1 MPQSIQGRQILS
13 MHVSRVH
20 EKNVHSNQVN
30 SYLRN
35 VSQRISINILIHW
48 YSDDEQVLLVHQRIL
63 NRIFSIKL
71 HVESSETK
79 NMVLQKGVIFE
90 INMSKISQ
98 VDGDECSIHHV
109 LHLQQCKKRM
119 DEWYKP
125 IRL

>member
-1 MPQSIQGRQILS
+1 

-20 EKNVHSNQVN
+20 EKNVHYSQVS

-71 HVESSETK
+71 HVESSEMK
-79 NMVLQKGVIFE
+79 NMVLQNEVIFE
-90 INMSKISQ
+90 INMNKISR
-98 VDGDECSIHHV
+98 VDGGECFIHRVPHS
-109 LHLQQCKKRM
+109 QQYKKRM
-119 DEWYKP
+119 DE
-125 IRL
+125 